1 LVNFSL
7 FSFSAY
13 DGYYKKNPSHL
24 VAKRMLTK
32 HLAKN
37 CALEITSIRTR
48 EDYEQHLIITK
59 SGGNTKKQKEKK
71 QKEALKQMKVFDNF
85 KIQGWKK
92 IKTGVSTLMK

>member
-1 LVNFSL
+1 
-7 FSFSAY
+7 
-13 DGYYKKNPSHL
+13 
-24 VAKRMLTK
+24 M
-32 HLAKN
+32 AKN

-92 IKTGVSTLMK
+92 IKTGVSTLMKWRYQTMSCPQSATSSGREK